1 MKVLKNI
8 FPFFIALLVT
18 PALLLA
24 QSNST
29 SIEQRADSLYQNYY
43 EEQALELYSQ
53 ILEQEPDNFK
63 ALWRSS
69 FLYSRIGNRFD
80 DEDKQKKYFNK
91 AIDLAKRA
99 LAVDSTNTHS
109 NFVMSVAMGRKA
121 LISGA
126 SERVAAARDIKKYVD
141 RALKYDSTNAGAW
154 HVLGRWHFKIANLSW
169 IESVAADALFG
180 GVPKGASNEKAAKA
194 IEKAIDLHDDYL
206 LYYYD
211 LARVYDEMGQEQK
224 TISLCK
230 TALSKPSVSPDDDE
244 IKQNCRELIEDVQ

>member
-1 MKVLKNI
+1 MKALKKT
-8 FPFFIALLVT
+8 FPFFAALLAA

-24 QSNST
+24 QTNGS
-29 SIEQRADSLYQNYY
+29 SIEQRADSLFYNYH

-53 ILEQEPDNFK
+53 ILEQDPDNFE

-69 FLYSRIGNRFD
+69 FLYSRIGNRFN
-80 DEDKQKKYFNK
+80 DEDKQKQYFNK
-91 AIDLAKRA
+91 AIDLAKQA
-99 LAVDSTNTHS
+99 LAVDSTHTQS
-109 NFVMSVAMGRKA
+109 NFAMSVAMGRKA

-180 GVPKGASNEKAAKA
+180 GVPKGASNEKAARA
-194 IEKAIDLHDDYL
+194 IEKAIDLNDDYL

-211 LARVYDEMGQEQK
+211 LARIYDEMGQEQK

-230 TALSKPSVSPDDDE
+230 TALSKPAVSPDDDR
-244 IKQNCRELIEDVQ
+244 IKQDCRELIEDVQ